1 MLALS
6 SQADAVSARRFRH
19 TESVAREDSCRAA
32 GNRNCAVATLDAC
45 HVYAE
50 ALCQFGV
57 GEALANKGAGVAD
70 SDVCKVHIA
79 YEVVVAAAA
88 AQLALIEVV
97 DKLGLEFRGV
107 TPHDFGEVYAHKN
120 QQCRSEMIETL
131 CDDVSS
137 RKNSRKPAAMAI
149 LTARMAINGA
159 SVWHCGAVSRVPI
172 ALCLDSIGR
181 A

>member
-1 MLALS
+1 MRFPASGALY
-6 SQADAVSARRFRH
+6 
-19 TESVAREDSCRAA
+19 
-32 GNRNCAVATLDAC
+32 AC

-70 SDVCKVHIA
+70 GDVCKVHIA

-120 QQCRSEMIETL
+120 QQCRS
-131 CDDVSS
+131 DND
-137 RKNSRKPAAMAI
+137 
-149 LTARMAINGA
+149 
-159 SVWHCGAVSRVPI
+159 
-172 ALCLDSIGR
+172 
-181 A
+181 